1 LKLHLQVDTDT
12 VSALSWSLPIISLLT
27 YLFIFLF
34 TNGLVI
40 SINAE
45 ALYANVEQVF
55 MRYNT
60 PIPSSAAV

>member
-1 LKLHLQVDTDT
+1 LKLHLQVDSDT
-12 VSALSWSLPIISLLT
+12 LSQCTKLITGNYTVT

-45 ALYANVEQVF
+45 AIYANVK
-55 MRYNT
+55 
-60 PIPSSAAV
+60 